1 MSRATKKATNHAYM
15 NGGKLSY
22 DDIFLNVKTVLQFF
36 KVNKRV
42 VEGSKFIYFSF
53 SLTELLCMV
62 EMMLPPKNHEI
73 SNPAPGVF
81 PKLS

>member
-42 VEGSKFIYFSF
+42 VEGSNFIYLSF
-53 SLTELLCMV
+53 S
-62 EMMLPPKNHEI
+62 
-73 SNPAPGVF
+73 
-81 PKLS
+81 